1 MIILILTYKIMW
13 TLFNQQPRKNHNYD
27 LYEEIEEFKHIAE
40 KNKISYSELLETIKI
55 LELRRKND
63 LYIDNWD
70 ILDEQL
76 GWFWE
81 ILLWTNILCN

>member
-13 TLFNQQPRKNHNYD
+13 TLFSQEPRKHYNYD
-27 LYEEIEEFKHIAE
+27 LYEEIEELKHIA
-40 KNKISYSELLETIKI
+40 KQNNISYLEVLKTFEV

-63 LYIDNWD
+63 LFIANWD

-76 GWFWE
+76 AWFGQLIESYIWKD
-81 ILLWTNILCN
+81 